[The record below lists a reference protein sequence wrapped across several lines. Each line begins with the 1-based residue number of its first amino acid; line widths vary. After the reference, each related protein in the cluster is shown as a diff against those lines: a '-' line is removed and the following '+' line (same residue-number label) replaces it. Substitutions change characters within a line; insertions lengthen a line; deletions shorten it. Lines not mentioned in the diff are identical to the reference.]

1 MNTPGLKKE
10 CGLDWA
16 SASVPTAN
24 QGSWFG
30 VRVLAIVD
38 FSLVVPNPSTSYL
51 GRFALCGG
59 TWYVHQEVVSSMVV
73 PKHVVGKE
81 GKEEE
86 ELEDSDDEKLENPLL
101 KISET
106 YLED

>member
-1 MNTPGLKKE
+1 
-10 CGLDWA
+10 
-16 SASVPTAN
+16 
-24 QGSWFG
+24 
-30 VRVLAIVD
+30 
-38 FSLVVPNPSTSYL
+38 
-51 GRFALCGG
+51 
-59 TWYVHQEVVSSMVV
+59 MVV

-86 ELEDSDDEKLENPLL
+86 ELEDPDDEKLENPLL